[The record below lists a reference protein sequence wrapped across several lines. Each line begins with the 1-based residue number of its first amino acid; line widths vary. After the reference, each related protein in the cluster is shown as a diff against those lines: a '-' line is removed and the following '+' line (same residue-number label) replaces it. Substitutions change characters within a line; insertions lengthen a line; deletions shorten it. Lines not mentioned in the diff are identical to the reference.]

1 MARILPLIAG
11 VSAMCLAGAV
21 TAAEPSVA
29 LTPKSAVK
37 LISMKSNVL
46 ENTVEISFILEGSST
61 ACGSGFEASNVRQ
74 VAAIQ
79 PVRTGSSQRRE
90 VVFHTFFWSEELGWF
105 TWQRNEERAGEA
117 MYIWSELKGEIRNK

>member
-1 MARILPLIAG
+1 
-11 VSAMCLAGAV
+11 MCLAGAV
-21 TAAEPSVA
+21 TAAEPAVA

-46 ENTVEISFILEGSST
+46 ENTIEISFILEGAST
-61 ACGSGFEASNVRQ
+61 ACGSGFEAKDVRQ